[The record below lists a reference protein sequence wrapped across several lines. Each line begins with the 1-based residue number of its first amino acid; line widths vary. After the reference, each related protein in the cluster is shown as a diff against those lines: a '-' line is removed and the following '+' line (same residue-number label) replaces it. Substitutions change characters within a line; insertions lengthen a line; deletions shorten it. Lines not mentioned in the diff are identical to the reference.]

1 MELIISDE
9 YYIKFAGSIIKAKYI
24 STYITYGNIQIYLFK
39 DSNTK
44 YTIQYNQI
52 INKIN

>member
-9 YYIKFAGSIIKAKYI
+9 YYIKFAGNVILAKYI

-39 DSNTK
+39 DLDTK
-44 YTIQYNQI
+44 YTIQFNQI
-52 INKIN
+52 IKKAN